1 MTERIKRPYDA
12 ARAKSAILAAAEQLF
27 AEHGYSAARI
37 DAIASASG
45 YNKSL
50 IYQYYQDKLGLYV
63 AVIQRADQ
71 FGNEAFNAAVAE
83 MLADAEL
90 THSPDKF
97 RRFLEAVLR
106 TSYRIMNDNPNY
118 VKIFAWEAAEGW
130 KTWKQISYAMDEF
143 TPFYE
148 LACEAKKNK
157 IIRQD
162 IEPIMIPILLMNSII
177 PFVQSFKRLDGP
189 TNDSLDVGMNQEA
202 FVEQLVKLV
211 IYGVMEPSLL

>member
-1 MTERIKRPYDA
+1 MTERSKRPYDA

-71 FGNEAFNAAVAE
+71 LGNEAFNAVVAE
-83 MLADAEL
+83 MLADAEV
-90 THSPDKF
+90 TRSPEKF
-97 RRFLEAVLR
+97 KRFLEAVLK
-106 TSYRIMNDNPNY
+106 TSYRFMNENPNY
-118 VKIFAWEAAEGW
+118 VKIFAWEAAEEW

-148 LACEAKKNK
+148 LAHEAKKNK

-162 IEPIMIPILLMNSII
+162 IEPIMIPILFMNSVI
-177 PFVQSFKRLDGP
+177 PFLQSFKRLEGI
-189 TNDSLDVGMNQEA
+189 TNDRLKAGMDSQQ
-202 FVEQLVKLV
+202 FVEQIVKLV